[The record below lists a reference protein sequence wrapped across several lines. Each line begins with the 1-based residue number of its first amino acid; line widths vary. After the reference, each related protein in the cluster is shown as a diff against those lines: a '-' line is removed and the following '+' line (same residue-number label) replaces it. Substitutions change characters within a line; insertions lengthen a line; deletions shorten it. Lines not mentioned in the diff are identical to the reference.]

1 MDDILD
7 IRSLSRVNKELKA
20 MDRYFESIQKRARN
34 FGLNSFQRQKI
45 VIDQTTESV
54 KRLSNALSNLTSRLY
69 KINRLTRNL
78 SGIKIAVKCS
88 CSKDCSKCKMTTC
101 AKNGGSYWFNHS
113 LIEQQ
118 NKISIQQKNQKSGKN
133 NNVAIPNIPLGSKI
147 SSNLGKSQISQ
158 SSASKNNEKQ
168 KIVIKKPVMDL
179 MNFFKFFNKPKD
191 FVESLNKTVKAYRAI
206 TLSQV
211 AAMPTWL
218 KNTKTWID
226 DVANQ
231 IKTSTVYTQAASI
244 FSSTPSWLKT
254 GLKGAAKYG
263 GKAIGFADLGFDI
276 SEILNAKGEE
286 KYKLIGKLVAGK
298 TGNILGK
305 SFGMQVGSKVPYAG
319 VVLAPV
325 LGYIFGEIGEKLFEP
340 LGEKGMEKVW
350 YAKTHLKGWTKSL
363 KESIDQTTQDFKQG
377 MIGFNNE
384 VAIKVNNIK
393 AATPTTIDHWSKQ
406 LESFIGNQTGNLM
419 GGVDN
424 LTEKISRK
432 VPASNKILNN
442 VREPLK
448 NKINVTGNYLKNS
461 IPGLSEGVKE
471 KINNISEGT
480 KNFSNKLNNFVQKN
494 ADPFKEKVK
503 KATSKT
509 SDFLQMILDS
519 PEKLNWELIQS
530 TEKTAA
536 KKSTPNKYSRTLV
549 ASSRTYRANDRHR
562 TAAVHSV
569 KNTNRNK
576 ANMQVNMPTGAIQ
589 VAVGERVN
597 FDALASEVGKRFV
610 AGFRQAMD
618 NNKTA
623 RALV

>member
-7 IRSLSRVNKELKA
+7 IRSLSRVNKELKS
-20 MDRYFESIQKRARN
+20 MDRYFESIQKRTRN
-34 FGLNSFQRQKI
+34 FGFSSFQRQKV

-69 KINRLTRNL
+69 KINRLTQNL

-88 CSKDCSKCKMTTC
+88 CSKDCSKCKSTTC
-101 AKNGGSYWFNHS
+101 GKLGKSNGFNHS
-113 LIEQQ
+113 LIKQQ
-118 NKISIQQKNQKSGKN
+118 NKIITQQKMQNKDGSNNYATSGL
-133 NNVAIPNIPLGSKI
+133 PLGSMI
-147 SSNLGKSQISQ
+147 SSVLGKSQISQ
-158 SSASKNNEKQ
+158 SAASKNNEKQ
-168 KIVIKKPVMDL
+168 KIVLIKPVMDL
-179 MNFFKFFNKPKD
+179 MNFFKFFSKPKD
-191 FVESLNKTVKAYRAI
+191 FLEMIAKVSKAYKAI
-206 TLSQV
+206 TASQI
-211 AAMPTWL
+211 ASMPL
-218 KNTKTWID
+218 KLRNAKNSIDSILNT
-226 DVANQ
+226 
-231 IKTSTVYTQAASI
+231 IKSSSLYTQAASM
-244 FSSTPSWLKT
+244 FSSAPSWLKT

-263 GKAIGFADLGFDI
+263 GKAIGFADIGFDI

-305 SFGMQVGSKVPYAG
+305 SFGMQLGSKVPYAG

-363 KESIDQTTQDFKQG
+363 KAGIDQTTQDFKQG

-448 NKINVTGNYLKNS
+448 NKINGAGDYLKNN
-461 IPGLSEGVKE
+461 IPGLSEGIKRKVYD
-471 KINNISEGT
+471 ISEGT
-480 KNFSNKLNNFVQKN
+480 KKFSNKFNNFVQKN
-494 ADPFKEKVK
+494 ADPFKDTIK
-503 KATSKT
+503 KATTKT

-519 PEKLNWELIQS
+519 PEKLNWELLQS

-536 KKSTPNKYSRTLV
+536 KKSTPNKYSRNLV

-562 TAAVHSV
+562 TVAVHSV

-576 ANMQVNMPTGAIQ
+576 SNMQVNMPTGAIQ

-623 RALV
+623 RTLA

>member
-7 IRSLSRVNKELKA
+7 IRSLSRVNKELKS
-20 MDRYFESIQKRARN
+20 MDRYFESIQKRTRN
-34 FGLNSFQRQKI
+34 FGFSSFQRQKV

-69 KINRLTRNL
+69 KINRLTQNL

-88 CSKDCSKCKMTTC
+88 CSKDCSKCKSTTC
-101 AKNGGSYWFNHS
+101 GKLGKSNGFNHS
-113 LIEQQ
+113 LIKQQ
-118 NKISIQQKNQKSGKN
+118 NKIITQQKMQNKGGFNNYATSGL
-133 NNVAIPNIPLGSKI
+133 PLGSMI
-147 SSNLGKSQISQ
+147 SSVLGKSQISQ
-158 SSASKNNEKQ
+158 SAASKNNEKQ
-168 KIVIKKPVMDL
+168 KIVLIKPVMDL
-179 MNFFKFFNKPKD
+179 MNFFKFFSKPKD
-191 FVESLNKTVKAYRAI
+191 FLEMIAKVSKAYKAI
-206 TLSQV
+206 TASQI
-211 AAMPTWL
+211 ASMPL
-218 KNTKTWID
+218 KLRNAKNSIDSILNT
-226 DVANQ
+226 
-231 IKTSTVYTQAASI
+231 IKSSSLYTQAASM

-263 GKAIGFADLGFDI
+263 GKAIGFADIGFDI

-305 SFGMQVGSKVPYAG
+305 SFGMQLGSKVPYAG

-363 KESIDQTTQDFKQG
+363 KAGIDQTTQDFKQG

-448 NKINVTGNYLKNS
+448 NKINGAGDYLKNN
-461 IPGLSEGVKE
+461 IPGLSEGIKRKVYD
-471 KINNISEGT
+471 ISEGT
-480 KNFSNKLNNFVQKN
+480 KKFSNKFNNFVQKN
-494 ADPFKEKVK
+494 ADPFKDTIK
-503 KATSKT
+503 KATTKT

-519 PEKLNWELIQS
+519 PEKLNWEILQS

-536 KKSTPNKYSRTLV
+536 KKSTPNKYSRNLV

-562 TAAVHSV
+562 TVAVHSV

-576 ANMQVNMPTGAIQ
+576 SNMQVNMPTGAIQ

-623 RALV
+623 RTLA